1 MSQFEKASPQRPED
15 FLRDVGIRLET
26 FLLLVDRIRQY
37 LSEECEEH
45 PVKKRGQK
53 SSFSLE
59 DKLLLTLYYLRHYAT
74 FARLGR
80 QFGIS
85 ESYACKIYHRMLRIL
100 LKVLEMKSRNELLNR
115 DLEVV
120 LIDVTEQPIERPKKG
135 QKAYYSGKKKRHTI
149 KAQLVVC
156 LPTLEILAVRCRKG
170 QSHDF
175 RVLKESKVKIH
186 PEIKK
191 MADAG
196 YQGLDR
202 LYENSQ
208 TPKKNSKKHPLTKE
222 EKRENRALAKVR
234 IFIEHVN
241 RRCKIFRIAKEVYRG
256 KHKNYGKTWNV
267 IAALVNLRY
276 AA

>member
-1 MSQFEKASPQRPED
+1 
-15 FLRDVGIRLET
+15 
-26 FLLLVDRIRQY
+26 
-37 LSEECEEH
+37 
-45 PVKKRGQK
+45 
-53 SSFSLE
+53 
-59 DKLLLTLYYLRHYAT
+59 
-74 FARLGR
+74 
-80 QFGIS
+80 
-85 ESYACKIYHRMLRIL
+85 
-100 LKVLEMKSRNELLNR
+100 
-115 DLEVV
+115 
-120 LIDVTEQPIERPKKG
+120 
-135 QKAYYSGKKKRHTI
+135 
-149 KAQLVVC
+149 
-156 LPTLEILAVRCRKG
+156 
-170 QSHDF
+170 
-175 RVLKESKVKIH
+175 
-186 PEIKK
+186 

-208 TPKKNSKKHPLTKE
+208 TPKKNSKKHLLTKE